1 MMNDHDLPDLV
12 RDAAIRATTA
22 VGLAGVGVI
31 HLVDGIDKYHE
42 TRYMFWMY
50 MALIAGCVATAAA
63 VLLSRSRTALLAA
76 AGLAG
81 SAFAGYVLS
90 RSTGLPNATE
100 DIGNWTEPLGL
111 ASLFVEGAVVLLAG
125 AHGLR
130 LTTARRS
137 SSAPHTTGAMA
148 SRTRTSVTG
157 SAAV

>member
-1 MMNDHDLPDLV
+1 MPTDHHLPDLI

-22 VGLAGVGVI
+22 VGLAGIGVI

-42 TRYMFWMY
+42 TRYVFWMY
-50 MALIAGCVATAAA
+50 MALIAGCLVTAAA
-63 VLLSRSRTALLAA
+63 VLLSRSRLTLLAA
-76 AGLAG
+76 AGLAA

-90 RSTGLPNATE
+90 RTTGLPNATE
-100 DIGNWTEPLGL
+100 DIGNWAEPLGL
-111 ASLFVEGAVVLLAG
+111 ASLFVEGAVVVLAG

-137 SSAPHTTGAMA
+137 SSAPHTTGATV
-148 SRTRTSVTG
+148 SSTRAPVSG